1 MCLTS
6 EVQGGKTMDIN
17 KKFMKALELQDQ
29 GYGRRDIYKML
40 GYQSIDAFTKM
51 MKKFGY
57 KYDKLQE
64 KYIQVADDGQMASVY
79 SDTLLSV
86 ERKET
91 KSVKDKVVESDNNA
105 IIDLKNDMLK
115 GNILGLAKHYDEIM
129 GLLTWYK
136 AYGGQMSSDESRVIE
151 IVQQGIKIELPKCES
166 LKTSIR
172 VNKDIWVQ
180 FGQFAE
186 LHSEFV
192 KGDLLA
198 QALKEYMEKHM

>member
-1 MCLTS
+1 MLGES
-6 EVQGGKTMDIN
+6 MNIN
-17 KKFMKALELQDQ
+17 EKFTRALELQEQ
-29 GYGRRDIYKML
+29 GTDRREIYKIL

-64 KYIQVADDGQMASVY
+64 KYIEVTGGGQMTSLY
-79 SDTLLSV
+79 SDTALSV
-86 ERKET
+86 VSEYKET
-91 KSVKDKVVESDNNA
+91 KSMKEQLVESDKNA

-115 GNILGLAKHYDEIM
+115 GNIMGLAKHYDEIM

-136 AYGGQMSSDESRVIE
+136 AYRGQMSSDGSRIIE
-151 IVQQGIKIELPKCES
+151 VVQQGIKIELPKSES

-180 FGQFAE
+180 FGKFAE

>member
-1 MCLTS
+1 MN
-6 EVQGGKTMDIN
+6 IN
-17 KKFMKALELQDQ
+17 EKFTRALELQEQ
-29 GYGRRDIYKML
+29 GTDRREIYKIL

-64 KYIQVADDGQMASVY
+64 KYIEVTGGGQMTSLY
-79 SDTLLSV
+79 SDTALSV
-86 ERKET
+86 VSEYKET
-91 KSVKDKVVESDNNA
+91 KSMKEQLVESDKNA

-115 GNILGLAKHYDEIM
+115 GNIMGLAKHYDEIM

-136 AYGGQMSSDESRVIE
+136 AYRGQMSSDGSRIIE
-151 IVQQGIKIELPKCES
+151 VVQQGIKIELPKSES

-180 FGQFAE
+180 FGKFAE

>member
-1 MCLTS
+1 MR
-6 EVQGGKTMDIN
+6 
-17 KKFMKALELQDQ
+17 ALELQDQ
-29 GYGRRDIYKML
+29 GYDRRDIYKTL

-57 KYDKLQE
+57 RYDKNEE
-64 KYIQVADDGQMASVY
+64 KYVQETDGGQQSPAREEVAVSMEQVKLRKKKNTSVQ
-79 SDTLLSV
+79 SDAV
-86 ERKET
+86 
-91 KSVKDKVVESDNNA
+91 
-105 IIDLKNDMLK
+105 IDLKNDILK
-115 GNILGLAKHYDEIM
+115 GNIIGLAKHYDEIM

-136 AYGGQMSSDESRVIE
+136 AYGGQMSSDGSRVLE
-151 IVQQGIKIELPKCES
+151 VVQQGIKIELPKSES

-172 VNKDIWVQ
+172 VNRDIWVQ